1 MRRFWLKLGFYGYKN
16 RINFQV
22 VECVEEIALCKC
34 AGDIVSTKIQP
45 FSAALRDA
53 PAASHKLLC
62 CVGQQEKWVWVRVIR
77 AHTHTLWRVK
87 APLQKKRRSI
97 RHPQP
102 WAILHL
108 AGTLRWQT
116 VAWVSTCFTV
126 QKDNSVIICGPDL
139 EPHNTDLVLSSI
151 KPTGENYQVPFL
163 EVSCHY
169 KRERTVEWSIWYEA
183 VQTQKPLQRVF
194 ICQTSRF
201 GSGNKTEKS
210 D

>member
-1 MRRFWLKLGFYGYKN
+1 MSRKLHYVNAQVTSCQPKYN
-16 RINFQV
+16 LFQPRW
-22 VECVEEIALCKC
+22 ETHRLLH
-34 AGDIVSTKIQP
+34 TNY
-45 FSAALRDA
+45 SAASVSRKSEFGSEWYV
-53 PAASHKLLC
+53 P
-62 CVGQQEKWVWVRVIR
+62 
-77 AHTHTLWRVK
+77 THTLWRVK